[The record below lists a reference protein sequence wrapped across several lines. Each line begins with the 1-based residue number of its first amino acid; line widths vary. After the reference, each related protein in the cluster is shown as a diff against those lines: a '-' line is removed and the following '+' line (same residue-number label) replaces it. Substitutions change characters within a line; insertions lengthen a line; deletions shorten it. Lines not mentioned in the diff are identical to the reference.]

1 MAENLGDAVLVVRA
15 DTTQLDAGFR
25 HAEERARQAGASA
38 REAFQA
44 PANSIAA
51 LQAKLAELRQ
61 AFNVAEIGSAEFNK
75 LRNQILGVEA
85 ALKTAGAAGNSLSVL
100 NAKLQGLQQALQA
113 VDVGSQ
119 AFRNIEAEIKN
130 IQRQLATVGASANS
144 LTALN
149 VKLQEL
155 QQSLQK
161 VDVASPAFRKLQS
174 EIKGVEQA
182 LATAGTAGNS
192 ITALGAK
199 LAGLQQSLQSVG
211 IGSQEFRDLQR
222 EIQRTERALATAGA
236 AGNSITGLSSKLA
249 GLQQSF
255 RSVEIGSQEFRRLQR
270 EIQRTERELA
280 RVDQTLAGRL
290 ARGAGDIGSQALV
303 GLGANVAA
311 LGAAA
316 GPAAAAAAAAYATGV
331 FTKGSIDQAI
341 ELENVTRKLTVTLG
355 PQGAAGA
362 INFTRGISRELGL
375 SFETLVGTYSSF
387 TAAATAANIPIE
399 QQRQLFTSVSRAAQA
414 YGLSNNQVGGTFLA
428 LQQVASKGTVSME
441 ELRLQL
447 AERLPVALSATA
459 KGLGITQR
467 ELIKL
472 VESGKLSASQF
483 FPALSRGL
491 DELTKGAGGLETASQ
506 TFSRFGNA
514 WQELQQQL
522 GKNLLPI
529 AVESTKALTAALI
542 GLNNAISD
550 LNLITELGF
559 APNVVNEPEVQK
571 TIKLLQKLQ
580 KEYGLTGEKTKEI
593 FQIAF
598 GLSGGRREFLSGLSI
613 DPKILEQT
621 RLNLEGLAKSR
632 ETNRDIVGEI
642 NRQKA
647 ALSDTNDQ
655 IRLRNQETQKS
666 LDLEL
671 QRSKLLQQEAN
682 ASARLAGSRRTP
694 GLDEAGRA
702 SLEAELTVG
711 EKIRALQISRLE
723 LAREQ
728 RKLPGTGDGKD
739 NTQSLAKLAELQ
751 SQVRVGQIELD
762 AAQLQGSR
770 ATADALRN
778 QQERVRQQRLESQAA
793 ADRLQITREQIAL
806 EAAAAASQGQVS
818 ATARLLLEQR
828 ASLAQR
834 LRSLDAA
841 RGAQATEL
849 ARGPEAD
856 RVVLEDI
863 AGRIARANA
872 DVRQAYAEAGLSL
885 TTNARTAAEA
895 LRGAQQNLQGI
906 LRGGFDLL
914 TPDLQRQQIERA
926 RASIQPLVNQ
936 GVIRTGLDISTPE
949 KLFAVAGFAEQLV
962 PAQKALEN
970 AINENAAATQ
980 ALAEKDWNVYV
991 QVPGGSPAPMP
1002 LPRT

>member
-25 HAEERARQAGASA
+25 HAEERARQAGTAA
-38 REAFQA
+38 RDAFQA

-51 LQAKLAELRQ
+51 LQARLAELRQ

-85 ALKTAGAAGNSLSVL
+85 ALKAAGVAGNSLATL

-113 VDVGSQ
+113 VEIGSQ
-119 AFRNIEAEIKN
+119 AFRNIDAEIRS
-130 IQRQLATVGASANS
+130 IQQQLATVGASANS

-149 VKLQEL
+149 ARLQEL
-155 QQSLQK
+155 QQALQR
-161 VDVASPAFRKLQS
+161 VDV
-174 EIKGVEQA
+174 
-182 LATAGTAGNS
+182 
-192 ITALGAK
+192 
-199 LAGLQQSLQSVG
+199 
-211 IGSQEFRDLQR
+211 GSQAFRDLQR
-222 EIQRTERALATAGA
+222 EIQRTERTLATVGA
-236 AGNSITGLSSKLA
+236 ASNSITGLSAKLA

-255 RSVEIGSQEFRRLQR
+255 RSVEIGSQEFRKLQR

-290 ARGAGDIGSQALV
+290 ARGARGFGAEALLA
-303 GLGANVAA
+303 LGAG
-311 LGAAA
+311 GAAA
-316 GPAAAAAAAAYATGV
+316 GAGFAAGG
-331 FTKGSIDQAI
+331 FLKSSIDQAV

-362 INFTRGISRELGL
+362 IGFTRGISRELGL
-375 SFETLVGTYSSF
+375 SFETLVGNYSSF

-414 YGLSNNQVGGTFLA
+414 YGLSNEQVGGTFLA
-428 LQQVASKGTVSME
+428 LQQVASKGVVSME

-459 KGLGITQR
+459 TGLGITQR

-472 VESGKLSASQF
+472 VESGKLTAVQF
-483 FPALSRGL
+483 FPALSKGL
-491 DELTKGAGGLETASQ
+491 DELTKGAAGLETSAQ
-506 TFSRFGNA
+506 IFQRFGNA
-514 WQELQQQL
+514 WQELQQDI
-522 GKNLLPI
+522 GANLLPGI
-529 AVESTKALTAALI
+529 TASVIQLTNALEGLRVEQQAK
-542 GLNNAISD
+542 GVRQN
-550 LNLITELGF
+550 
-559 APNVVNEPEVQK
+559 
-571 TIKLLQKLQ
+571 
-580 KEYGLTGEKTKEI
+580 
-593 FQIAF
+593 F
-598 GLSGGRREFLSGLSI
+598 GLSTNQAEQTVGALRQIREQYNLTDQQARNITSQAVAAVGGNRDIFGELNLSGQKFSDFLG
-613 DPKILEQT
+613 Q
-621 RLNLEGLAKSR
+621 LNIKAAKFR

-642 NRQKA
+642 KA
-647 ALSDTNDQ
+647 QESALAASNEQ
-655 IRLRNQETQKS
+655 ARLRNQETQKS

-671 QRSKLLQQEAN
+671 QRSKLLQQETN

-728 RKLPGTGDGKD
+728 AKLPGTGDGKEGS
-739 NTQSLAKLAELQ
+739 QSLAKLAELQ
-751 SQVRVGQIELD
+751 SQVRTGEIDVA

-793 ADRLQITREQIAL
+793 ADRLQITREQTAL

-818 ATARLLLEQR
+818 ATALLQLNQR
-828 ASLAQR
+828 AALAEKIR
-834 LRSLDAA
+834 ILDAA
-841 RGAQATEL
+841 RSAQATEL

-856 RVVLEDI
+856 RVVMEEI
-863 AGRIARANA
+863 SGRIARANA
-872 DVRQAYAEAGLSL
+872 DVRQAYAEAGLQL

-895 LRGAQQNLQGI
+895 LRGAQQNLRGV

-914 TPDLQRQQIERA
+914 TPDLQRQQLQQA
-926 RASIQPLVNQ
+926 RASIQPLVDR

-949 KLFAVAGFAEQLV
+949 RLFAVAGFAEQLV

-970 AINENAAATQ
+970 AINENARATL
-980 ALAEKDWNVYV
+980 ALSEKDWNVYV
-991 QVPGGSPAPMP
+991 QVPGSSPVPMP

>member
-1 MAENLGDAVLVVRA
+1 MTENLGDAVLVVRA

-25 HAEERARQAGASA
+25 HAEERARQAGAAA
-38 REAFQA
+38 RDAFQA
-44 PANSIAA
+44 PVNSIAA
-51 LQAKLAELRQ
+51 LQAKLTELRQ
-61 AFNVAEIGSAEFNK
+61 AFNVAEIGSAEFNR
-75 LRNQILGVEA
+75 LRNQILAVEA
-85 ALKTAGAAGNSLSVL
+85 ALKAAGAAGNSLAVL

-119 AFRNIEAEIKN
+119 AFRNIDAEIRS
-130 IQRQLATVGASANS
+130 IQRQLATVGTSANS

-149 VKLQEL
+149 VRLQEL
-155 QQSLQK
+155 QQALQR
-161 VDVASPAFRKLQS
+161 VDV
-174 EIKGVEQA
+174 
-182 LATAGTAGNS
+182 
-192 ITALGAK
+192 
-199 LAGLQQSLQSVG
+199 
-211 IGSQEFRDLQR
+211 GSQSFRDLQR
-222 EIQRTERALATAGA
+222 EIQRTERTLATVGA
-236 AGNSITGLSSKLA
+236 AGNSITGLSAKLA

-255 RSVEIGSQEFRRLQR
+255 RSVEIGSQEFRKLQR

-290 ARGAGDIGSQALV
+290 ARGARGFGAEALLA
-303 GLGANVAA
+303 LGAG
-311 LGAAA
+311 GAAA
-316 GPAAAAAAAAYATGV
+316 GAGFAVGG
-331 FTKGSIDQAI
+331 FLKGSIDQAVQ
-341 ELENVTRKLTVTLG
+341 LENVTRKLTVTLG

-414 YGLSNNQVGGTFLA
+414 YGLSNEQVGGTFLA

-472 VESGKLSASQF
+472 VESGKLTATQF

-491 DELTKGAGGLETASQ
+491 DELTKGAAGLETSAQ
-506 TFSRFGNA
+506 VFQRFGNA
-514 WQELQQQL
+514 WQELQQSF
-522 GKNLLPI
+522 GTNLLPGI
-529 AVESTKALTAALI
+529 TASVKELTKALEGFGVQQEAM
-542 GLNNAISD
+542 GLREN
-550 LNLITELGF
+550 
-559 APNVVNEPEVQK
+559 
-571 TIKLLQKLQ
+571 
-580 KEYGLTGEKTKEI
+580 
-593 FQIAF
+593 F
-598 GLSGGRREFLSGLSI
+598 GLSTEQAEQTVGALRQVRERYNLTQQQARNVTSQAVAAVGGNRDIFGELNLSGKEFSDFLG
-613 DPKILEQT
+613 Q
-621 RLNLEGLAKSR
+621 LNTKAAKFR

-642 NRQKA
+642 KAQESALAATNEQARQ
-647 ALSDTNDQ
+647 
-655 IRLRNQETQKS
+655 RNQETQKS

-682 ASARLAGSRRTP
+682 ASARLAGDRRRL

-702 SLEAELTVG
+702 SLEAELTVN

-728 RKLPGTGDGKD
+728 AKLPGTGDGKE

-793 ADRLQITREQIAL
+793 ADRLQLTREQTAL

-818 ATARLLLEQR
+818 ATALLQLNQR
-828 ASLAQR
+828 AALAEKVR
-834 LRSLDAA
+834 VLDAA
-841 RGAQATEL
+841 RGARATEL

-856 RVVLEDI
+856 RVVLEEI

-895 LRGAQQNLQGI
+895 LRGAQQNLQGV
-906 LRGGFDLL
+906 LRGGFDFL
-914 TPDLQRQQIERA
+914 TPELQRQQIERA
-926 RASIQPLVNQ
+926 RASIQPLVDR

-970 AINENAAATQ
+970 AINENARATQ
-980 ALAEKDWNVYV
+980 ALTEKDWNVYV
-991 QVPGGSPAPMP
+991 QVPGSSPVPMP

>member
-1 MAENLGDAVLVVRA
+1 MTENLGDALLVVRA
-15 DTTQLDAGFR
+15 DTTQLEAGFR
-25 HAEERARQAGASA
+25 HAEERARQAGAAA
-38 REAFQA
+38 RDAFQA

-51 LQAKLAELRQ
+51 LQARLAELRQ

-85 ALKTAGAAGNSLSVL
+85 ALKTAGAAGNSLATL

-113 VDVGSQ
+113 VEIGSQ
-119 AFRNIEAEIKN
+119 AFRNIDAEIRS
-130 IQRQLATVGASANS
+130 IQQQLATVGASANS

-149 VKLQEL
+149 ARLQEL
-155 QQSLQK
+155 QQALQR
-161 VDVASPAFRKLQS
+161 VDV
-174 EIKGVEQA
+174 
-182 LATAGTAGNS
+182 
-192 ITALGAK
+192 
-199 LAGLQQSLQSVG
+199 
-211 IGSQEFRDLQR
+211 GSQAFRDLQR
-222 EIQRTERALATAGA
+222 EIQRTERTLATVGA
-236 AGNSITGLSSKLA
+236 AGNSITGLSAKLA

-255 RSVEIGSQEFRRLQR
+255 RSVEIGSQEFRKLQR

-280 RVDQTLAGRL
+280 RVDQTLTGRL
-290 ARGAGDIGSQALV
+290 ARGARGFGAEAL
-303 GLGANVAA
+303 LA
-311 LGAAA
+311 LGARGAAATAPVLAA
-316 GPAAAAAAAAYATGV
+316 GM
-331 FTKGSIDQAI
+331 FLKSSIDQAVQ
-341 ELENVTRKLTVTLG
+341 LETVTRKLTVTLG

-387 TAAATAANIPIE
+387 TAAATAANIPID

-414 YGLSNNQVGGTFLA
+414 YGLSNDQVGGTFLA

-467 ELIKL
+467 DLIKL
-472 VESGKLSASQF
+472 VESGKLTAVQF
-483 FPALSRGL
+483 FPALSKGL
-491 DELTKGAGGLETASQ
+491 DELTKGAAGLETSAQ
-506 TFSRFGNA
+506 IFQRFSNV
-514 WQELQQQL
+514 WQELQQSA
-522 GKNLLPI
+522 GTNLLP
-529 AVESTKALTAALI
+529 AVTASVIELTKAL
-542 GLNNAISD
+542 
-550 LNLITELGF
+550 
-559 APNVVNEPEVQK
+559 
-571 TIKLLQKLQ
+571 
-580 KEYGLTGEKTKEI
+580 EYSRDKQVSEI
-593 FQIAF
+593 FADDF
-598 GLSGGRREFLSGLSI
+598 GLSIERAEQAAGALQSIRQRYNLTERQARNITSQAFASTGVEPDIFRQRILSNEQFLDLLGQLNIKAAEFR
-613 DPKILEQT
+613 K
-621 RLNLEGLAKSR
+621 N
-632 ETNRDIVGEI
+632 NRDTTGEI
-642 NRQKA
+642 NGQKA
-647 ALSDTNDQ
+647 ALSGTNDQ
-655 IRLRNQETQKS
+655 IRLRNQETQTS

-671 QRSKLLQQEAN
+671 QRSKLLQQETN

-694 GLDEAGRA
+694 GLDEVGRA

-728 RKLPGTGDGKD
+728 AKLPGTGDGKEG
-739 NTQSLAKLAELQ
+739 TQSLAKLAELQ
-751 SQVRVGQIELD
+751 SQIRTGEIDVA

-793 ADRLQITREQIAL
+793 ADRLQITREQTAL

-818 ATARLLLEQR
+818 ATALLQLNQR
-828 ASLAQR
+828 ASLAEK
-834 LRSLDAA
+834 LRILDAA
-841 RGAQATEL
+841 RGGLATEL

-856 RVVLEDI
+856 RVVMEEI
-863 AGRIARANA
+863 SGRIARANA
-872 DVRQAYAEAGLSL
+872 DVRQAYAEAGLQL

-895 LRGAQQNLQGI
+895 LRGAQQNLRGV

-914 TPDLQRQQIERA
+914 TPELQRQQLQQA
-926 RASIQPLVNQ
+926 RASIQPLVDR

-949 KLFAVAGFAEQLV
+949 RLFAVAGFAEQLV

-970 AINENAAATQ
+970 AINENARATL
-980 ALAEKDWNVYV
+980 ALSEKDWNVYV
-991 QVPGGSPAPMP
+991 QVPGSSPVPMP